1 MRRLKRYMLEIAVA
15 LTISISIL
23 VFISALGTYA
33 ILLNIKSN
41 GGFELN
47 GEHYECEEANE
58 LHKSLQTAQ

>member
-47 GEHYECEEANE
+47 GEHYHCEA
-58 LHKSLQTAQ
+58 LK